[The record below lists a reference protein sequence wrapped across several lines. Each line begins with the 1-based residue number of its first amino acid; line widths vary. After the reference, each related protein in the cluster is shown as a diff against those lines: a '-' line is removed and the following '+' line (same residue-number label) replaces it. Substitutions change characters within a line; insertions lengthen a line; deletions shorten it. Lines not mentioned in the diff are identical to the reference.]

1 MLYCRGT
8 LKTKPM
14 AFTEVNPA
22 TGKTWSRDDLW
33 LAYQSESAT
42 VTELLG
48 YQLQDANESSKA
60 RLVSWPD
67 QLSNLQARWGIH
79 LKEWHAV
86 TKDVAELGR
95 TFRGHLEEL
104 QEVVT
109 APVLKK

>member
-1 MLYCRGT
+1 
-8 LKTKPM
+8 M

-48 YQLQDANESSKA
+48 YQLQDANQPSEA
-60 RLVSWPD
+60 RLVSWSD
-67 QLSNLQARWGIH
+67 QLSNLQARWDIH
-79 LKEWHAV
+79 LKEWSAA
-86 TKDVAELGR
+86 TKDVAELGKA
-95 TFRGHLEEL
+95 FRGHLKEL